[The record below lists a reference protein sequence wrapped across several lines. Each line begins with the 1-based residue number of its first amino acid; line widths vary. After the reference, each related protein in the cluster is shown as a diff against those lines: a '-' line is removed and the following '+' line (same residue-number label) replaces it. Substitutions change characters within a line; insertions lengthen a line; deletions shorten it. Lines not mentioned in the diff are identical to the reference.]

1 MISEAQKIDGPSIKH
16 DISLPISKIPTFLK
30 KAEMAISKIINRKY
44 ILAFGHLADGNL
56 HYNIGKPKKLKETE
70 FKRIYNTINGLV
82 FDLVQKLGGS
92 FSAEHGIGKIKM
104 NELKKYSK
112 KEELRLKRNIKY
124 LIDPKKIMNPGKV
137 FK

>member
-1 MISEAQKIDGPSIKH
+1 MGV
-16 DISLPISKIPTFLK
+16 
-30 KAEMAISKIINRKY
+30 
-44 ILAFGHLADGNL
+44 
-56 HYNIGKPKKLKETE
+56 IGVEGV
-70 FKRIYNTINGLV
+70 R
-82 FDLVQKLGGS
+82 
-92 FSAEHGIGKIKM
+92 GIGKIKM